1 MRVDV
6 TGMARD
12 EAIMEF
18 HFMIEVTRVPG
29 WGVSSSI
36 SDLEIDANG
45 STIQIEIMQMGNNPS
60 IPFVSTY
67 ITGQKGWLIEDLPQL
82 PEVIP
87 GDSTTLEINVT
98 PSETASPGRSV
109 ELHVRVRDGDS
120 AGLTEI
126 TMPLRVSAVQNFSIE
141 SHGSWAVS
149 SHGGQPPAMV
159 SNTGN
164 SPTTIDFQ
172 IEEVPDGWGASGS
185 MQIVLALGEQ
195 RGIPIDLVPEEG
207 WTGPSETVRIVAE
220 DASGNQREIEL
231 EVHYSEFSWA
241 SSPYIFAQSGDDATI
256 NIHGTDEST
265 EVLDRGSRLEW
276 SEMGWLLP
284 IDDSTNG
291 TLSIEGEELDYFLSS
306 EYSESRVVLCS
317 ITGDFDDM
325 GATCSVGNGTMGFD
339 FQILLISDEGSV
351 LDYFYGSLESNESAQ
366 QINLSGSEWK
376 PLPGERSVVIRVLDE
391 KGLLIGD
398 FEREFDVRRSDW
410 NVGIGEVELVG
421 EGTGQQISVPTKRLN
436 ENLLSD
442 ADCIISLSAEGS
454 SGSHYSEHIVDMTQA
469 FVPAPKFDRP
479 DVEDSTEL
487 VITISCSFP
496 WDIDSDPSDN
506 QRTIVLSGGSALEDR
521 VDELGTGLLAAILVV
536 GTYLGLSWIMS
547 NRRESERMMQMAQAA
562 IDEKI
567 AEKQSAPLI
576 EENEPEG
583 VEEPES
589 SDDDEVEVV
598 QNKTEEGDEYDERL
612 RRLLDR

>member
-1 MRVDV
+1 M
-6 TGMARD
+6 
-12 EAIMEF
+12 
-18 HFMIEVTRVPG
+18 
-29 WGVSSSI
+29 
-36 SDLEIDANG
+36 
-45 STIQIEIMQMGNNPS
+45 
-60 IPFVSTY
+60 
-67 ITGQKGWLIEDLPQL
+67 
-82 PEVIP
+82 
-87 GDSTTLEINVT
+87 
-98 PSETASPGRSV
+98 
-109 ELHVRVRDGDS
+109 
-120 AGLTEI
+120 
-126 TMPLRVSAVQNFSIE
+126 
-141 SHGSWAVS
+141 
-149 SHGGQPPAMV
+149 
-159 SNTGN
+159 
-164 SPTTIDFQ
+164 
-172 IEEVPDGWGASGS
+172 
-185 MQIVLALGEQ
+185 
-195 RGIPIDLVPEEG
+195 VPEEG
-207 WTGPSETVRIVAE
+207 WTGPSETVRIVAA
-220 DASGNQREIEL
+220 DASGNEREIEL

-284 IDDSTNG
+284 VDESANG
-291 TLSIEGEELDYFLSS
+291 TLSIEGEELRYFLSS

-317 ITGDFDDM
+317 IIGGFDDM

-351 LDYFYGSLESNESAQ
+351 LDYFYGSLESNQSAQ
-366 QINLSGSEWK
+366 DINLSGSEWK
-376 PLPGERSVVIRVLDE
+376 PLPGERSVVIRILNE
-391 KGLLIGD
+391 KGVLIGD

-421 EGTGQQISVPTKRLN
+421 EGAGQQVSVPTKRLN
-436 ENLLSD
+436 ENLLSN
-442 ADCIISLSAEGS
+442 ADCIISLSAQGS

-479 DVEDSTEL
+479 DVEDSAEL
-487 VITISCSFP
+487 VVTISCSFP
-496 WDIDSDPSDN
+496 WDIDSDPSDD
-506 QRTIVLSGGSALEDR
+506 QKTIVLSGGSSLEDR

-547 NRRESERMMQMAQAA
+547 NRRESERMMEMAQAA
-562 IDEKI
+562 IDERI
-567 AEKQSAPLI
+567 AEKRSAPLI

-598 QNKTEEGDEYDERL
+598 QSKTEEGDEYDERL

>member
-1 MRVDV
+1 
-6 TGMARD
+6 
-12 EAIMEF
+12 
-18 HFMIEVTRVPG
+18 
-29 WGVSSSI
+29 
-36 SDLEIDANG
+36 
-45 STIQIEIMQMGNNPS
+45 
-60 IPFVSTY
+60 
-67 ITGQKGWLIEDLPQL
+67 
-82 PEVIP
+82 
-87 GDSTTLEINVT
+87 
-98 PSETASPGRSV
+98 
-109 ELHVRVRDGDS
+109 
-120 AGLTEI
+120 
-126 TMPLRVSAVQNFSIE
+126 
-141 SHGSWAVS
+141 
-149 SHGGQPPAMV
+149 MV

-195 RGIPIDLVPEEG
+195 RGIPIDLVPGEG

-284 IDDSTNG
+284 VGDSTNG

-317 ITGDFDDM
+317 ITGDFSDM
-325 GATCSVGNGTMGFD
+325 GATCSVGNGTMGFG
-339 FQILLISDEGSV
+339 FQILLISDEGFV

-376 PLPGERSVVIRVLDE
+376 PLPGERSVVIRVLNE

-421 EGTGQQISVPTKRLN
+421 EGKGQQVSVPTRRLN

-521 VDELGTGLLAAILVV
+521 VDELGTGLVAAIFVV

-567 AEKQSAPLI
+567 ANKQSSPLI

-598 QNKTEEGDEYDERL
+598 QHKADDGDEYDERL